1 MIFHDI
7 QSFYSFSFAI
17 LIYEYMH
24 NFYCRCFLYLSK
36 LVHIKAV
43 ASQLVTRQQMKSMKD
58 KRMLDKKYICHRS

>member
-1 MIFHDI
+1 
-7 QSFYSFSFAI
+7 
-17 LIYEYMH
+17 MH

-36 LVHIKAV
+36 LVHIKVV